1 MGCSLARAQNP
12 PGTSELLLRGGGH
25 CSGSGGSVYL
35 SQSHK
40 MGDNPWEG
48 ERERKA
54 KQSKQASNAGK
65 GCFSATPHLSE
76 TRKRLASQAE
86 HETQQQESTIRTLY
100 LGRHSIRL
108 SGRQATCPAQQPA
121 GGPRLGQAGQ
131 ASRVAALGR
140 PPSASSAE
148 VRGGSTVPSVE
159 SPLRCSLRTLTIP
172 TRGFVAFLLSWL
184 PPGLSSLVGSTLR
197 VAGTG
202 EGRITKRAPGRVGDD
217 QRRAKCGIGKPIR
230 FVLFLIAAWL
240 AGTQVGDPD
249 LIYCVYHLHGDSPYG
264 VYFDSAFPQL

>member
-1 MGCSLARAQNP
+1 MDDRRLVQHSSLQVDPDLDRQDRPVAWQRWVAPLRPQAPKYIYYRGVNGPLGGVTTEVFAAQ
-12 PGTSELLLRGGGH
+12 
-25 CSGSGGSVYL
+25 V
-35 SQSHK
+35 
-40 MGDNPWEG
+40 
-48 ERERKA
+48 
-54 KQSKQASNAGK
+54 
-65 GCFSATPHLSE
+65 
-76 TRKRLASQAE
+76 
-86 HETQQQESTIRTLY
+86 RTL
-100 LGRHSIRL
+100 
-108 SGRQATCPAQQPA
+108 P
-121 GGPRLGQAGQ
+121 
-131 ASRVAALGR
+131 
-140 PPSASSAE
+140 
-148 VRGGSTVPSVE
+148 
-159 SPLRCSLRTLTIP
+159 IP